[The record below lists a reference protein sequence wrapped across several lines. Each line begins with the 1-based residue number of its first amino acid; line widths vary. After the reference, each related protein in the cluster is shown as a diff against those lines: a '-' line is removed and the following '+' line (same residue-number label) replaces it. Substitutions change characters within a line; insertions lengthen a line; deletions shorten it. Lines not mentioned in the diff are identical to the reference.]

1 MFEMQPISCVLI
13 YNLWKKIEPF
23 HFLFTYMYWFDD
35 YIKKK
40 NWIENGNAHKFNM
53 LFSAF
58 ELLTFGSEDRVE
70 GIMQE
75 RLLKRK
81 FVMDMFQI

>member
-1 MFEMQPISCVLI
+1 
-13 YNLWKKIEPF
+13 
-23 HFLFTYMYWFDD
+23 
-35 YIKKK
+35 
-40 NWIENGNAHKFNM
+40 M

-75 RLLKRK
+75 RLLKKKICDGYVSNIIDRNIECCK
-81 FVMDMFQI
+81 LIFVF